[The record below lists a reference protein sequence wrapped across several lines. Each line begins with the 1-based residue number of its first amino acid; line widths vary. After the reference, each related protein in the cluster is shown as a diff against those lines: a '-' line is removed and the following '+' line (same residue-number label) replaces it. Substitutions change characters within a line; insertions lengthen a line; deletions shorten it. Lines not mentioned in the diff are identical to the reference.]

1 MFSAA
6 GDLVRRSLGAPLSL
20 RRRLTTAS
28 TRVDR
33 WLSEFSHGLA
43 TGHVDG
49 AFSREKQC
57 FWRDM
62 VAFTWSIR
70 TCEGVADIS
79 AALKAT
85 APAAAPHEWRVHGV
99 PADGPDGETEAWL
112 RFRTAAGSGRAH
124 VRLDAAGKAS
134 TLLTVLS
141 ELDARPFATGRHRP
155 LGHPCETVDEI
166 ATPRPGKRYWHE
178 KRAAELPAAL
188 GGEAADEPHV
198 LIIGGGQFGLSL
210 GARLSLLG
218 VPYVIAEASGRVGD
232 SWRARYPG
240 LLLHDPVWYDHLPY
254 MPFPP
259 SWPVFTPRDKL
270 ADWLEGYARA
280 MDINVATE
288 TAVTSAAPPGSEE
301 GGDERWT
308 VQLQR
313 RGRSATLRPAHVVF
327 ATGMS
332 GYPRVPEVAGSDA
345 FAGTA
350 MHSSK
355 YGGAGGGRF
364 EGRRAVVVGSNTSAH
379 DICQDLWEQGAAS
392 VTMLQRSAGL
402 VVSEESVLSHGL
414 GALYSEDAVARGVTH
429 EAADLQVTTLPYRLQ
444 EPRWQQGTAKMR
456 ATDAKLHAGL
466 QAVGYNLDFEAD
478 GTGVF
483 GKSLRQGGAP
493 RRSLQFRAACRMP
506 HAPAPPVRPRSAV
519 R

>member
-1 MFSAA
+1 MFSRR
-6 GDLVRRSLGAPLSL
+6 LLHRSLAARSPSHHLPL
-20 RRRLTTAS
+20 RRRLATAS

-43 TGHVDG
+43 IGRVDG
-49 AFSREKQC
+49 SFSREC

-70 TCEGVADIS
+70 TCEGISDVS
-79 AALKAT
+79 AALLAT
-85 APAAAPHEWRVHGV
+85 APATAPREWRVHGE
-99 PADGPDGETEAWL
+99 PIDGPDGETECWL

-124 VRLDAAGKAS
+124 VRLDADGKAS

-141 ELDARPFATGRHRP
+141 DLEGRPFATGRRRP

-178 KRAAELPAAL
+178 KRAAALPSAL
-188 GGEAADEPHV
+188 GGEASDAPHV

-210 GARLSLLG
+210 AARLSLLG
-218 VPYVIAEASGRVGD
+218 VPYVVAEASERVGD
-232 SWRARYPG
+232 SWRSRYPG

-270 ADWLEGYARA
+270 ADWLEGYAKA
-280 MDINVATE
+280 LDINVATGTSVTRAE
-288 TAVTSAAPPGSEE
+288 PPDSSSSSGGAVGSSGSGSGVGGGG
-301 GGDERWT
+301 GGDGERWT
-308 VQLQR
+308 VHLQR
-313 RGRSATLRPAHVVF
+313 GGQTTTLRPAHVVF

-332 GYPRVPEVAGSDA
+332 GYPRVPDFDGADA

-350 MHSSK
+350 MHSSR
-355 YGGAGGGRF
+355 YAGAGGGRYQ
-364 EGRRAVVVGSNTSAH
+364 GRRAVVVGSNTSAH

-402 VVSEESVLSHGL
+402 IVSEESILSHGL
-414 GALYSEDAVARGVTH
+414 AARSQMASASDPIERPSHWSSQVITKTKTH
-429 EAADLQVTTLPYRLQ
+429 RCRL
-444 EPRWQQGTAKMR
+444 A
-456 ATDAKLHAGL
+456 
-466 QAVGYNLDFEAD
+466 
-478 GTGVF
+478 
-483 GKSLRQGGAP
+483 SL
-493 RRSLQFRAACRMP
+493 
-506 HAPAPPVRPRSAV
+506 
-519 R
+519 